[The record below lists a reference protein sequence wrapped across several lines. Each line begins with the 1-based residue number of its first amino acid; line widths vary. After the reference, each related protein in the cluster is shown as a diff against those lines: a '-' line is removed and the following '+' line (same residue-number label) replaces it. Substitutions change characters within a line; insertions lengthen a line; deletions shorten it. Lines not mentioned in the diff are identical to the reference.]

1 MAVRGERIQIGVS
14 HPTVPVMGSTDE
26 HGIARGSGGIPMP
39 LAGRAE
45 VEAADGCIL
54 ALARG
59 ENERGPVTI
68 GLTGVATAT
77 NTLGSIELGGVV
89 GGNEGVHLRH
99 VGLN

>member
-1 MAVRGERIQIGVS
+1 MVS
-14 HPTVPVMGSTDE
+14 ADE
-26 HGIARGSGGIPMP
+26 HGIARSGGGIPMP

-54 ALARG
+54 ALVRG
-59 ENERGPVTI
+59 DNERRLPETI
-68 GLTGVATAT
+68 GIFEVAAT
-77 NTLGSIELGGVV
+77 TSTLGCIVCGGVV